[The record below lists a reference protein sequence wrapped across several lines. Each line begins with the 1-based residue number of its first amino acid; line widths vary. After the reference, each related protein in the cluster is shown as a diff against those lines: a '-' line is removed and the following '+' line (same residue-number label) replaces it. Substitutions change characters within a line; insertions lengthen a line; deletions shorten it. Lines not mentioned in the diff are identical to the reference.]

1 MNIGST
7 NEQLRRDLT
16 GIASDL
22 KWSIVELANIAQRL
36 EQSTHKSDAQAL
48 LRMIGV
54 FKEGESR
61 LGKHAEDLAQGRLA
75 VTAPHTSSG
84 VDKAK

>member
-7 NEQLRRDLT
+7 NEQLRRDLS

-54 FKEGESR
+54 FKEGETR
-61 LGKHAEDLAQGRLA
+61 LDKHAEDLAQGRLA
-75 VTAPHTSSG
+75 VTVPHISSST
-84 VDKAK
+84 DTAK